1 MHEDTP
7 DASQPARL
15 ARLRRVAA
23 AAGRSALVLLIL
35 TLSLATLRS
44 ASGPDPDSDSSP
56 ATTPLA
62 DTSAYN
68 PALVPTALP
77 TPPTLGER
85 TLQAMPHAT
94 APPPASSDMTSNLPA
109 TATIEPCTDAACTT
123 PTPPALDSTSAPQ
136 PTATPAPAPA
146 PVLEVRT
153 MIDADTRARLAQRST
168 DSWDALQEAFF
179 DTDMQQYRERANGAG
194 WPPYAYLWPL
204 SQVVA
209 AGNDLARL
217 PTRDDADDN
226 TGMLLELLA
235 LTERY
240 FDADRSTPGYSSYLL
255 PPYGD
260 GGDRYYDDNVWLG
273 LELLRAYELTG
284 HPVALERATEVLNFM
299 LSGWD
304 SDPAH
309 HAMGGIAWIENDNNG
324 NRNTVSTAP
333 TIELALRLSTYTD
346 DPDRQAVYWSWATR
360 LYGWMNANLQADNG
374 MYWDHVRADGIIDT
388 TLHSY
393 NQGAMIGA
401 NVWLYRVSG
410 ERVYLDRAINLAEVS
425 SAWFRNGGRDDQP
438 IAFNALYFRR
448 LLELN
453 DLRPTQAWVD
463 LVLDEADLLWTRA
476 RDRDSG
482 LMTTSA
488 PLTLLDQAAAVQI
501 FGMLAG
507 YGLSPLDDSQPSAP

>member
-1 MHEDTP
+1 M
-7 DASQPARL
+7 
-15 ARLRRVAA
+15 
-23 AAGRSALVLLIL
+23 I
-35 TLSLATLRS
+35 
-44 ASGPDPDSDSSP
+44 DSD
-56 ATTPLA
+56 T
-62 DTSAYN
+62 
-68 PALVPTALP
+68 
-77 TPPTLGER
+77 R
-85 TLQAMPHAT
+85 TLLSQ
-94 APPPASSDMTSNLPA
+94 
-109 TATIEPCTDAACTT
+109 
-123 PTPPALDSTSAPQ
+123 
-136 PTATPAPAPA
+136 
-146 PVLEVRT
+146 
-153 MIDADTRARLAQRST
+153 RAIT
-168 DSWDALQEAFF
+168 SWDALQDAFF
-179 DTDMQQYRERANGAG
+179 DDDTQQYRERAEGAG

-209 AGNDLARL
+209 AGNDIAQLSDTDTDL
-217 PTRDDADDN
+217 QEHTG

-240 FDADRSTPGYSSYLL
+240 FDADHDTPGYASYLL

-273 LELLRAYELTG
+273 LELVRAYELTG

-304 SDPAH
+304 TDPAH
-309 HAMGGIAWIENDNNG
+309 YAMGGIAWIENENNG

-333 TIELALRLSTYTD
+333 AIELALRLSTLTGD
-346 DPDRQAVYWSWATR
+346 ADRQAVYWSWATR
-360 LYGWMNANLQADNG
+360 LYGWMNENLQADNG

-410 ERVYLDRAINLAEVS
+410 EQQYLDRAIELADVS
-425 SAWFRNGGRDDQP
+425 SAWFRDGGRDDQP
-438 IAFNALYFRR
+438 IAFNALFFRR
-448 LLELN
+448 LLDLN
-453 DLRPTQAWVD
+453 DLHPTQAWVD
-463 LVLDEADLLWTRA
+463 LVLDEAELLWTYA
-476 RDRDSG
+476 RDSDSG

-507 YGLSPLDDSQPSAP
+507 YGMSPLDDSQASAP